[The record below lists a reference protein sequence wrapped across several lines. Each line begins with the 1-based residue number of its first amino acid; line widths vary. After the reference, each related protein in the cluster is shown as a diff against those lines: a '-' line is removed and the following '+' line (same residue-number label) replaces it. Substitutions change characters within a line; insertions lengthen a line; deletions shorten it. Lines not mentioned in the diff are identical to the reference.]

1 MHEGSHFLDTSDN
14 YKAPRPRVSGVC
26 QTHHGTRVREPIG
39 RRLSSMLYEGPGE
52 SLSTVDTVVGFAVGC
67 APRAVRERVWLW
79 RVCQC
84 VKRV

>member
-1 MHEGSHFLDTSDN
+1 
-14 YKAPRPRVSGVC
+14 
-26 QTHHGTRVREPIG
+26 
-39 RRLSSMLYEGPGE
+39 MLYEGPGE